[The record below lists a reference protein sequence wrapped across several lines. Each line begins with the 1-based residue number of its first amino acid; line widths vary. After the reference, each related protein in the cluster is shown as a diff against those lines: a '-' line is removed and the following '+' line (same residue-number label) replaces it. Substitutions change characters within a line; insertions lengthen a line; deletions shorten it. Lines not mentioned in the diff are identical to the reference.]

1 MTLCLPANTQDSF
14 AGTSEIFL
22 LMASHNRIQEISEIF
37 RSLKKNKK
45 KKEAQLVPLQQHA
58 KYGQLFTNFLPCTY
72 LLPGLQATSI
82 SSVSLITTA
91 ATAFLKFLHRQPPL
105 LQPLG
110 AARPRHQYCWA
121 CATRWLNRQILVLQV
136 CLERL
141 EKLPGFM
148 KPFHPT

>member
-14 AGTSEIFL
+14 AGTSESFL

-45 KKEAQLVPLQQHA
+45 EEAKLVPLQQHV
-58 KYGQLFTNFLPCTY
+58 KYGQLFTSFLPCAY

-91 ATAFLKFLHRQPPL
+91 ATAFLKFLHRRPPL

-110 AARPRHQYCWA
+110 AARPKSSCSHRLWWHMESCLQWPSVVYFFLCYCVVPLSASTNGW
-121 CATRWLNRQILVLQV
+121 
-136 CLERL
+136 
-141 EKLPGFM
+141 
-148 KPFHPT
+148 